1 MNACYLSADPTF
13 TFKNIIRALKP
24 VVVWKTLGVELD
36 ISPTKMKEIDVNNR
50 GQVEECKHDMIQFW
64 MESDKSCSW
73 ERLIEALTMCDQLV
87 LAETIKNIY
96 CPLHAG

>member
-1 MNACYLSADPTF
+1 MNACYFSADPTF
-13 TFKNIIRALKP
+13 TFQNIIRAIKP
-24 VVVWKTLGVELD
+24 VVAWKTLGAELD

-50 GQVEECKHDMIQFW
+50 GQIEECKHDMIQFW

-73 ERLIEALTMCDQLV
+73 ERLIEALNMCDQLV
-87 LAETIKNIY
+87 LAETIKNTY